1 MSSNRFT
8 FYLALFFLLVINVPL
23 NLKLID
29 LVLADPNLDTGFVLS
44 LPVFFISVFFLI
56 FWFFAIPRLLKPVSI
71 LIVLASSIVS
81 YSMYSYG
88 VVFDYSMIQNV
99 FETNYGEANAYL
111 NREFVLWLI
120 GMGIVPS
127 ILIARAK
134 IRYKRWPGEMLH
146 KTVGFIGAVGF
157 IGILASL
164 YYADYSAFGRN
175 NAYLSKMIIPT
186 EYLAATYK
194 YVDRNLM
201 HEPPAFEQI
210 GLDATIPE
218 RQTDKPELMV
228 LVLGETARSQ
238 NYQANGYSRETNMF
252 TQDQGLI
259 SFQSVES
266 CGTATAVSVPCMFSR
281 MSQQSFDDRKV
292 RYQDNVIDVLSH
304 AGINILWLEN
314 DGGCKGVCD
323 RVETWTYNSNTDSPW
338 CESEFCD
345 DLILLDEFDRA
356 VSEVNGVDAV
366 IVLHLNGSHG
376 PTYFERYG
384 ERFRHFM
391 PDCQRSDIQNCTD
404 EEIVNSY
411 DNTILHTDYLISE
424 LIKKARTLD
433 QAWNT
438 SLVYISDHG
447 ESLGENGI
455 YLHGMPYSLAP
466 LEQRSVPWMFWLS
479 DGIQQADALD
489 MSCIAEQAR
498 SAGFSQDNLF
508 DTLLGLMDVETQ
520 VYNASMDTLAPCRSE
535 VFSKTALS
543 STKREETALRSAK
556 VY

>member
-8 FYLALFFLLVINVPL
+8 LYLALFFLLVVNLPL
-23 NLKLID
+23 NLKLVE
-29 LVLADPNLDTGFVLS
+29 LVTADPNLDKGFVLS

-56 FWFFAIPRLLKPVSI
+56 FWFFTMPRLLKPVSI
-71 LIVLASSIVS
+71 LIVMVSSIVS
-81 YSMYSYG
+81 YSMFSYG

-111 NREFVLWLI
+111 NLALIFWVI

-127 ILIARAK
+127 LLIARAK
-134 IRYKRWPGEMLH
+134 IRYKRWPNELFH
-146 KTVGFIGAVGF
+146 KTVSFVGALGSIGV
-157 IGILASL
+157 IASL

-175 NAYLSKMIIPT
+175 NAYLSKMIIPS

-194 YVDRNLM
+194 YVDRNLL
-201 HEPPAFEQI
+201 HAPPAFEQI
-210 GLDATIPE
+210 GLDASIPE
-218 RQTDKPELMV
+218 RQTDKPELLV

-238 NYQANGYSRETNMF
+238 NYQANGYPRETNMY

-259 SFQSVES
+259 SFQSVGS

-281 MSQQSFDDRKV
+281 MSQGGFDDRQV
-292 RYQDNVIDVLSH
+292 RYQDSVIDVMSH
-304 AGINILWLEN
+304 AGVSIRWLEN
-314 DGGCKGVCD
+314 DGGCKGVCN
-323 RVETWTYNSNTDSPW
+323 RVETWTYSSDTDSPW
-338 CESEFCD
+338 CGNEFCD
-345 DLILLDEFDRA
+345 DLILLDEFDKA
-356 VSEVNGVDAV
+356 VSDVQGGDAV
-366 IVLHLNGSHG
+366 IVLHVNGSHG

-384 ERFRHFM
+384 EQFRHFM

-424 LIKKARTLD
+424 LINKAQALEP
-433 QAWNT
+433 AWNT

-466 LEQRSVPWMFWLS
+466 EEQHSVPWMFWLS
-479 DGIQQADALD
+479 QGMQQADALD
-489 MSCIAEQAR
+489 LACISELAQA
-498 SAGFSQDNLF
+498 GGYTHDNLF
-508 DTLLGLMDVETQ
+508 DTLLGLMDIKTQ
-520 VYNASMDTLAPCRSE
+520 FYNEKLDVLAPCRSE
-535 VFSKTALS
+535 VFG
-543 STKREETALRSAK
+543 K
-556 VY
+556 VAHSNGAATSRH